1 MELQREA
8 LRAGVRTAQEEVH
21 RVTLELRERAA
32 RVERLQNK
40 YDILAARMKA
50 GDGEQHSQ
58 AYYIIKAAQER
69 EELQRTGDE
78 LDAAIVKADKE
89 ARRRCRVRLL
99 SHWGGESAPYSRCRC
114 HTGNSPLRARRLA
127 CRATPRA
134 CSPSCARRGGARGS
148 DCEAHSQRGLS
159 QPWLSSHS
167 PSAPA
172 LPRRAALR
180 RCARWRR
187 RS

>member
-99 SHWGGESAPYSRCRC
+99 SHWGGGISPILPLPMPHWEQPVEGAAPGLPSHAPRLL
-114 HTGNSPLRARRLA
+114 PLVR
-127 CRATPRA
+127 T
-134 CSPSCARRGGARGS
+134 ARRGERK
-148 DCEAHSQRGLS
+148 RL
-159 QPWLSSHS
+159 
-167 PSAPA
+167 
-172 LPRRAALR
+172 
-180 RCARWRR
+180 
-187 RS
+187 